1 MNQQSTLVG
10 LFKEVYGSN
19 IVEAWSFMAKLA
31 NKVSFVSQELRNGNN
46 YHQPVDV
53 QFEHGVSVAGAGSVP
68 GAAGGPVF
76 YSPTA
81 GQMQDAQLAGAQ
93 LVGRAQVAY
102 ESIARS
108 ANSAAAFK
116 SATQHVVRRLS
127 QAVLKRLEIQILHG
141 QRGIGTISSV
151 AAEAGSASN
160 YTTVIT
166 ITDASWS
173 TGIWAG
179 MVGAYIDIYQSDLT
193 TARTSGNKNNGA
205 SSGASGWCRISAIDT
220 VNKTVTLNYG
230 QARATDA
237 GTLGAWAAGDVLF
250 FGSALGGSSSTE
262 MAGLDVITRL
272 NASSG
277 AFQNINAT
285 TYDLWRGNQ
294 YSAAT
299 GVLSFPKLLE
309 AAGLAASYGLM
320 DTLCAVISPRAF
332 EVLNADIAA
341 LRQYDVSYSPAK
353 AKNGTQALTFLAQ
366 TGEVEVLP
374 HPFQKDGICHMF
386 TPSESLRIGA
396 TDVSFITRQG
406 SEDKLILESSTVA
419 ASEMRAYSNQALFIS
434 QPRHTVLLDG
444 ITY

>member
-1 MNQQSTLVG
+1 MNTQSTLVG
-10 LFKEVYGSN
+10 LFKEVYGDN

-31 NKVSFVSQELRNGNN
+31 KKVSFIAAEKQPGN
-46 YHQPVDV
+46 YFHQPVDV
-53 QFEHGVSVAGAGSVP
+53 AFEQGISVA
-68 GAAGGPVF
+68 AAGQTPGSTSGVVF

-81 GQMQDAQLAGAQ
+81 GQMQDAQIAGAQ
-93 LVGRAQVAY
+93 LIGRSQVTY
-102 ESIARS
+102 EAIARS
-108 ANSAAAFK
+108 ANSKAAFK
-116 SATQHVVRRLS
+116 QATQFIVRRLS
-127 QAVLKRLEIQILHG
+127 QAILKRLEIQILHG
-141 QRGIGTISSV
+141 QRGVGAISSL
-151 AAEAGSASN
+151 AAETGSSGAYFS
-160 YTTVIT
+160 VLT

-179 MVGAYIDIYQSDLT
+179 MVGAYIDLYQSDLS
-193 TARTSGNKNNGA
+193 TARQAANINTGVTSGT
-205 SSGASGWCRISAIDT
+205 SGWCRVSAIDT

-230 QARATDA
+230 TARSGWT
-237 GTLGAWAAGDVLF
+237 AGDVLF
-250 FGSALGGSSSTE
+250 FGSALGGTSSTE

-272 NASSG
+272 SASSST
-277 AFQNINAT
+277 FQNIAPA

-294 YSAAT
+294 YSTST
-299 GVLSFPKLLE
+299 GTLSFPKILE

-320 DTLCAVISPRAF
+320 DELCAVMSPRAF
-332 EVLNADIAA
+332 EVLNSDIAA

-353 AKNGTQALTFLAQ
+353 AENGSGKLVFNGQ
-366 TGEVEVLP
+366 TGAIEVMS

-386 TPSESLRIGA
+386 APSESKRIGA

-419 ASEMRAYSNQALFIS
+419 ASEMRAYSNQALFVE

>member
-53 QFEHGVSVAGAGSVP
+53 QFEHGISEAGAGSVP
-68 GAAGGPVF
+68 GASGGPVF
-76 YSPTA
+76 FAPTA

-127 QAVLKRLEIQILHG
+127 QAVLKRLEIQMLHG
-141 QRGIGTISSV
+141 GRGIGVISSL
-151 AAEAGSASN
+151 AAETGPVGGLYSS
-160 YTTVIT
+160 VIT

-179 MVGAYIDIYQSDLT
+179 MVGAYIDLYESNLT
-193 TARTSGNKNNGA
+193 TIRQAANKNNG
-205 SSGASGWCRISAIDT
+205 STQTCVVSAIDT
-220 VNKTVTLNYG
+220 VNKTVTLNYTT
-230 QARATDA
+230 ARA
-237 GTLGAWAAGDVLF
+237 GWVAGDVLF
-250 FGSALGGSSSTE
+250 FGGGVGGSSSTE
-262 MAGLDVITRL
+262 MAGLDIITRL
-272 NASSG
+272 SASSG
-277 AFQNINAT
+277 SFQNINAT

-320 DTLCAVISPRAF
+320 DTLCSVISPRAF
-332 EVLNADIAA
+332 EVLNSDIAA
-341 LRQYDVSYSPAK
+341 LRQYDVSYNPSK

-386 TPSESLRIGA
+386 TPSEALRVGA

>member
-31 NKVSFVSQELRNGNN
+31 SKVSFVSQELRNGNN

-53 QFEHGVSVAGAGSVP
+53 QFEHGVSVAAAGSVP

-127 QAVLKRLEIQILHG
+127 QAVLKRLEIQMLHG
-141 QRGIGTISSV
+141 QRGIGVVSSL
-151 AAEAGSASN
+151 ATEAGSSGN
-160 YTTVIT
+160 YTTVVT
-166 ITDASWS
+166 ISDASWS

-179 MVGAYIDIYQSDLT
+179 MVGAYIDLYQSDLT
-193 TARTSGNKNNGA
+193 TVRQSANINTGVTSGT
-205 SSGASGWCRISAIDT
+205 SGWSRITAIDT

-230 QARATDA
+230 TARS
-237 GTLGAWAAGDVLF
+237 GWAAGDVLF

-272 NASSG
+272 SASSG

-332 EVLNADIAA
+332 EVLNSDIAA

-366 TGEVEVLP
+366 TGEVEVMP

-386 TPSESLRIGA
+386 TPSEALRIGA